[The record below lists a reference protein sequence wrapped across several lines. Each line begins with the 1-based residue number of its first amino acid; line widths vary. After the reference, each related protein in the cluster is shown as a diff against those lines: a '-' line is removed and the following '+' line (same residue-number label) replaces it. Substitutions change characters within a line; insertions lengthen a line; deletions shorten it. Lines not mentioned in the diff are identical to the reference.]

1 MKENLESTDVGM
13 EVNVWDLVSQV
24 IESRKDS
31 RDIIREFLSNSVAK
45 EVVSTKIK
53 IVSYN
58 DPSYGPS
65 IIFSDDGIG
74 MDYSGNMTSPGR
86 LDKFI
91 SVAYGGHAGF
101 KCDEFGYK
109 GLGAKLAANCRR
121 LEVKTCFKE
130 TNENYMVFVDEPL
143 KSLRENKQ
151 PIYKIIKGAGLLSQG
166 TEIKVLGYEYG
177 ENSKL
182 FIKDKLLLYLYFNT
196 IIGHTAPRTM
206 PLISV
211 KIEADEI
218 VLQPGF
224 QYIKEP
230 SPKNWKTYSIA
241 SSIIK
246 TVSRNGKSVTVTLK
260 GGYTLETGNQD
271 ITGLY
276 TLKSGACGLFLSI
289 KGIPYAQLDLNDFRG
304 SFSTLQY
311 KFCRFVAE
319 CDELFDHMDFARST
333 YLENETTKLF
343 EEGLR
348 ACFNELAN
356 ADEYKKFLV
365 ERDIQTQK
373 DTREI
378 LDKRR
383 VELQKPGQQFVY
395 FNQMRIHRVPENEHD
410 ALALLWK
417 LEGAKALPFDS
428 FVSLEHTNQAGI
440 DLIAEYRELPTSQT
454 KFFAPIEVEYIL
466 ENFQMHGHSSHQVEA
481 IICWGIDD
489 EAQCRKDNNKGYKY
503 YATINDQE
511 VPIFVLSKIDK
522 IQIRDS
528 TGKIIN

>member
-1 MKENLESTDVGM
+1 
-13 EVNVWDLVSQV
+13 
-24 IESRKDS
+24 
-31 RDIIREFLSNSVAK
+31 
-45 EVVSTKIK
+45 
-53 IVSYN
+53 
-58 DPSYGPS
+58 
-65 IIFSDDGIG
+65 
-74 MDYSGNMTSPGR
+74 
-86 LDKFI
+86 
-91 SVAYGGHAGF
+91 
-101 KCDEFGYK
+101 
-109 GLGAKLAANCRR
+109 
-121 LEVKTCFKE
+121 
-130 TNENYMVFVDEPL
+130 
-143 KSLRENKQ
+143 
-151 PIYKIIKGAGLLSQG
+151 
-166 TEIKVLGYEYG
+166 
-177 ENSKL
+177 
-182 FIKDKLLLYLYFNT
+182 
-196 IIGHTAPRTM
+196 M

-211 KIEADEI
+211 KVEADEI

-241 SSIIK
+241 SPIIK

-260 GGYTLETGNQD
+260 GGYTLETGNQE

-304 SFSTLQY
+304 AFSTLQY

-356 ADEYKKFLV
+356 ADEYKNFLV

-395 FNQMRIHRVPENEHD
+395 LNQMRIHRVPENEHD
-410 ALALLWK
+410 TLALLWK

-466 ENFQMHGHSSHQVEA
+466 ENFQLHGHSSHQVEA

-489 EAQCRKDNNKGYKY
+489 EAKCR
-503 YATINDQE
+503 
-511 VPIFVLSKIDK
+511 
-522 IQIRDS
+522 
-528 TGKIIN
+528 